1 MRPMVLMID
10 DDAGDRCFAGELFA
24 SLGWEPVGATA
35 DGWHRAASGT
45 VPALILRG
53 GGNVPAID
61 VLRAHAAVRDAP
73 IVAWVAAAQATP
85 ADVDDV
91 LDKAAGAAGIK
102 ALAQRWRP
110 DDPSATLDGLEA
122 ALGADEI
129 GEMIGR
135 LRAQLTAALA
145 ALATTDHP
153 AEAHRIAGIAG
164 MLGFGQLGA
173 AWLAVSQGVE
183 GSGTAARI
191 ATRRALWALRRRCE
205 RVSCSTARP

>member
-1 MRPMVLMID
+1 MID
-10 DDAGDRCFAGELFA
+10 DDAGDRCFAGQLFA
-24 SLGWEPVGATA
+24 SLGWEPVGTAT
-35 DGWHRAASGT
+35 DGWQQVARGT
-45 VPALILRG
+45 APALVLRG
-53 GGNVPAID
+53 AGNAPAVD
-61 VLRAHAAVRDAP
+61 VLRTHPAVRDAP
-73 IVAWVAAAQATP
+73 IVAWVAAAQAMP

-91 LDKAAGAAGIK
+91 LDKATGAPGMK

-122 ALGADEI
+122 ALGTEEI

-145 ALATTDHP
+145 ALTTTDHP

-173 AWLAVSQGVE
+173 AWLAVSQGAE
-183 GSGTAARI
+183 GSSTTARI

-205 RVSCSTARP
+205 GVSCSTTRP